1 MRPRAIPRLT
11 KTHAKFVTL
20 SAGDWRIT
28 IRSSGNYN
36 QSPRLKNIDI
46 DDDAVELGFGVVGT
60 EVLALGFRHLVPPVG
75 DAVDEVHRAVSAFRR
90 RAISYEL
97 GRRQHLCADAL
108 GRRVQAVADA
118 NASLLKAGLPF
129 HLSWNDRA
137 KDNPDIVKQL
147 HDYCGID

>member
-1 MRPRAIPRLT
+1 MRPRAILRLT

-28 IRSSGNYN
+28 IRSSGNYPP
-36 QSPRLKNIDI
+36 SPRLENIDI
-46 DDDAVELGFGVVGT
+46 DDAVELGSGVVGT

-108 GRRVQAVADA
+108 GRRVRVVADA
-118 NASLLKAGLPF
+118 NASLLKAELPF
-129 HLSWNDRA
+129 HLSWNDLA
-137 KDNPDIVKQL
+137 KDNPDTVQQL